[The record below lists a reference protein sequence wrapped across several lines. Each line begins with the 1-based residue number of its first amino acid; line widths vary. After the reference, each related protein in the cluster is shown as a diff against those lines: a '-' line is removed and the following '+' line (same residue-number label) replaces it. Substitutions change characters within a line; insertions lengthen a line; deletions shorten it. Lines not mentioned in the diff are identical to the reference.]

1 MKNFI
6 GIFLILFF
14 LLSSCC
20 RRHQLG
26 LSMDVSLPLEMR
38 KMKVDTST
46 VENRVIQVEQIK
58 DVNPRFK
65 KKLLRRIQQAE
76 SFCFMIP
83 GRLKTWITLE
93 MDTVSIQVSPNV
105 IRFEG
110 KYYRASLFKRCNKF
124 LKRSPNSK

>member
-6 GIFLILFF
+6 GLFSILFI

-20 RRHQLG
+20 RTHQLG
-26 LSMDVSLPLEMR
+26 LSLDVSLPLEMR

-46 VENRVIQVEQIK
+46 VENRVIQVKQIK
-58 DVNPRFK
+58 DVNLMFK

-83 GRLKTWITLE
+83 GRGMIKPWILIKV
-93 MDTVSIQVSPNV
+93 DTVEVLVKPKYIQ
-105 IRFEG
+105 FEG
-110 KYYRASLFKRCNKF
+110 KYYRSSLFKKCVYFLNK
-124 LKRSPNSK
+124 SK